1 MEKRKNYVPPKM
13 MGNGSLYLEAALL
26 SSSNPP
32 EVPPLDFSATADGQ
46 EYIEKEYASDWE

>member
-13 MGNGSLYLEAALL
+13 TGNGRLFLEAALL

-32 EVPPLDFSATADGQ
+32 EVAPDFSVTTDGQ